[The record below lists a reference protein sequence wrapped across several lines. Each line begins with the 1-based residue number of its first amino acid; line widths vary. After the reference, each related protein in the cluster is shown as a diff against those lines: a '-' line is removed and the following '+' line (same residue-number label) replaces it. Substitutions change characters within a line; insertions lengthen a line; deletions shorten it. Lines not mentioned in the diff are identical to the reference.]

1 MKQNNNIPFFIG
13 ISIALGIIIGSFFN
27 VKNTGTLNTI
37 QVDGGNHKLNSVLKF
52 IESEYVDDVD
62 TDKITDEI
70 ITGVLDKL
78 DPHSTY
84 IPKEVQA
91 YTQETMNGNFV
102 GIGVQFVVKK
112 DTIVV
117 VKVIKEGP
125 SKKAGLRPGDRLL
138 LADKDTLYGKSI
150 TSNDIITKLKGEE
163 NSQVLVKVF
172 RPGQNK
178 LIDFNITRGRV
189 AIKSVPVAYK
199 LNDSLGYIKLV
210 RFAMTSYDEFKI
222 ALDSLQQKGIKDL
235 VLDLRGNPGGY
246 MHIADKIADE
256 FLADG
261 KLIVYT
267 KNKKGR
273 QKNSVATSKGA
284 FENGHIYVLVDENSA
299 SASEIVSGALQD
311 NDRGTII
318 GRRTFG
324 KGLVQQELDFNDGS
338 AMRLTIARYYTPTG
352 RSIQKPYDDIA
363 SYEDEVNNRYKSGE
377 LFHKDSIKIIDS
389 LKYTTPKG
397 KLVYG
402 GGGITPDV
410 FIPLD
415 TVNAVNYYELSL
427 INNFVYNY
435 VDTHREELKKFTK
448 NNFLDTFKI
457 TLDIQKEF
465 KDQIAPYKFKNKE
478 MVLNL
483 LKENFASTLMNDEIY
498 YKLIQKRDPYI
509 LKVESLENKNIE

>member
-1 MKQNNNIPFFIG
+1 MKQNNNLPLFIG

-27 VKNTGTLNTI
+27 VKNTGTFYPVSSNTSNGKLNT
-37 QVDGGNHKLNSVLKF
+37 VLKF
-52 IESEYVDDVD
+52 IESEYVDDVNVE
-62 TDKITDEI
+62 KITDEVI
-70 ITGVLDKL
+70 SDILDKL

-84 IPKEVQA
+84 VPKEIQA

-112 DTIVV
+112 DTVVV
-117 VKVIKEGP
+117 VKVIPDGP
-125 SKKAGLRPGDRLL
+125 SLKAGLRAGDRLIM
-138 LADKDTLYGKSI
+138 ADKDTLYGKNI
-150 TSNDIITKLKGEE
+150 TSEDVVSKLKGEE

-172 RPGQNK
+172 RPGNDK
-178 LIDFNITRGRV
+178 TIDFNITRGKV

-199 LNDSLGYIKLV
+199 ITDSLGYIKLV
-210 RFAMTSYDEFKI
+210 RFAMTSYDEFKT
-222 ALDSLQQKGIKDL
+222 ALNKLQEQGIKDL

-246 MHIADKIADE
+246 MHIADQISDE

-273 QKNSVATSKGA
+273 QKNTVATSKGS
-284 FENGHIYVLVDENSA
+284 FEKGHIYVLVDENSA

-352 RSIQKPYDDIA
+352 RSIQKPYGDEDG
-363 SYEDEVNNRYKSGE
+363 YENEVLSRYKNGE
-377 LFHKDSIKIIDS
+377 LFNKDSIKVIDS

-415 TVNAVNYYELSL
+415 TLNSVNFAELNM
-427 INNFVYNY
+427 INNFVYSYIDN
-435 VDTHREELKKFTK
+435 HRDELKVY
-448 NNFLDTFKI
+448 NNSNFIKDFKI
-457 TLDIQKEF
+457 TAEIKNEF
-465 KDQIAPYKFKNKE
+465 DKYIVPYKFNNQE
-478 MVLNL
+478 LVDDL
-483 LKENFASTLMNDEIY
+483 LKENFANSLMSDEVY
-498 YKLIQKRDPYI
+498 YQLIQKRDPYI
-509 LKVESLENKNIE
+509 LKVIALEQNQ